1 MIVARDIYKQINHI
15 TSKLIE
21 EGLCMDQN
29 FPSYTEGN
37 NSIEE
42 IDITAKRFLNNSN
55 VIMKDISYK
64 EMYTEL
70 CDARL
75 FNMKMIDGAL
85 IQMQYRFSE
94 NKLEKHRLAFFPAP
108 DLECFQSTPSTYL
121 EDCIYNDILDKRV
134 VTVPIRFDYD
144 DSVDVNG
151 NKVSKPVEHPISHL
165 TIGQYKNCRI
175 PVTSAITPYQFIGFL
190 IRNFYN
196 TSFKCYDEWIFN
208 EGTYFS
214 SSIYEEEKGI
224 IHICSLKY

>member
-1 MIVARDIYKQINHI
+1 MVLARDIYKQINHI

-37 NSIEE
+37 RSIEE

-108 DLECFQSTPSTYL
+108 DLECFQSIPSTYL
-121 EDCIYNDILDKRV
+121 QDCIYNDILDKRV

-144 DSVDVNG
+144 DGVDINEISTILLLNAMTNG
-151 NKVSKPVEHPISHL
+151 FLVRKHISH
-165 TIGQYKNCRI
+165 
-175 PVTSAITPYQFIGFL
+175 PQFMRKRKKLF
-190 IRNFYN
+190 
-196 TSFKCYDEWIFN
+196 IFV
-208 EGTYFS
+208 
-214 SSIYEEEKGI
+214 
-224 IHICSLKY
+224 L